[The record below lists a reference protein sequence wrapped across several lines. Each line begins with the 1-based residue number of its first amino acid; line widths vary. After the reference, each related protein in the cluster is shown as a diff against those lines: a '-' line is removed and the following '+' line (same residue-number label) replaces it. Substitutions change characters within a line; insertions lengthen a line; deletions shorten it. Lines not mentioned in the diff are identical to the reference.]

1 MTGRKKEENKS
12 GGCWLR
18 SAGRRGISYKLLLA
32 SWQCRVDGTD
42 KLGGGGVGGDIILH
56 LVVGRSHL
64 SGGEQ
69 LLFWPDMEDKR
80 ERAILRLFCCRLS

>member
-1 MTGRKKEENKS
+1 
-12 GGCWLR
+12 LR
-18 SAGRRGISYKLLLA
+18 SAGRRGISYYSLPGSA
-32 SWQCRVDGTD
+32 GWTERTSWAE
-42 KLGGGGVGGDIILH
+42 GGVGGDIILH

-80 ERAILRLFCCRLS
+80 ERERERSCVCFAVDCRKYKGARRKK